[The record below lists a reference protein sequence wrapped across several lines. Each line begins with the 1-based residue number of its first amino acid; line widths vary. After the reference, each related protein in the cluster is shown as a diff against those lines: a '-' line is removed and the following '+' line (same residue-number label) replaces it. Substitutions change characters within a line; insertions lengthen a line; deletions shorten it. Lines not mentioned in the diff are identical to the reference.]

1 MVLCRGRMTVV
12 KVSLPDP
19 PQGAAFVAI
28 DDADGLRVA
37 PVQFDHCGMAWFKAM
52 AVLGGLLVVAFF
64 VLFMPPIYHDRAEP
78 ERTVTGVVSH
88 LGWSEES
95 QDLQMR
101 LAGDS
106 GHYYLNRALGMGI
119 DGPEWKAAML
129 GDTVTLEVVH
139 RPWGLARW
147 TGAGPIRGVIFQGD
161 TVYRT
166 GRVRPLK

>member
-1 MVLCRGRMTVV
+1 MGGGVASGVTAHDL
-12 KVSLPDP
+12 
-19 PQGAAFVAI
+19 AAMGWLKAI
-28 DDADGLRVA
+28 
-37 PVQFDHCGMAWFKAM
+37 
-52 AVLGGLLVVAFF
+52 AVLGGLMVVAFF
-64 VLFMPPIYHDRAEP
+64 VLFMPPIYHDSAEP

-106 GHYYLNRALGMGI
+106 SHYYLNRALGMGI
-119 DGPEWKAAML
+119 DGAEWRAAML

-147 TGAGPIRGVIFQGD
+147 TGVGPIRGVIFHGD

-166 GRVRPLK
+166 GRIRPLK

>member
-1 MVLCRGRMTVV
+1 M
-12 KVSLPDP
+12 
-19 PQGAAFVAI
+19 GA
-28 DDADGLRVA
+28 RVA
-37 PVQFDHCGMAWFKAM
+37 SNWTAYDLAAMAWVKAL

-88 LGWSEES
+88 LGWHEES

-106 GHYYLNRALGMGI
+106 SHYYGRHRRGGM
-119 DGPEWKAAML
+119 EAAML

-147 TGAGPIRGVIFQGD
+147 TGVGPIRGVIFHGD

-166 GRVRPLK
+166 GRVRQLK

>member
-1 MVLCRGRMTVV
+1 MRLLQFIVV
-12 KVSLPDP
+12 VASL
-19 PQGAAFVAI
+19 F
-28 DDADGLRVA
+28 
-37 PVQFDHCGMAWFKAM
+37 
-52 AVLGGLLVVAFF
+52 VVAFW

-95 QDLQMR
+95 EDLQIR
-101 LAGDS
+101 LVGDS

-119 DGPEWKAAML
+119 DGAEWKAAML

-139 RPWGLARW
+139 RRWGLARW
-147 TGAGPIRGVIFQGD
+147 TGVGPIRGVIFHGD

>member
-1 MVLCRGRMTVV
+1 MYGGAGCTYRIARERRETDYCPMRLLQFIVV
-12 KVSLPDP
+12 VASL
-19 PQGAAFVAI
+19 V
-28 DDADGLRVA
+28 
-37 PVQFDHCGMAWFKAM
+37 
-52 AVLGGLLVVAFF
+52 VVAFW

-101 LAGDS
+101 LVGDS

-119 DGPEWKAAML
+119 DGAEWKAAML

-139 RPWGLARW
+139 RRWGLARW
-147 TGAGPIRGVIFQGD
+147 TGVGPIRGVIFHGD

-166 GRVRPLK
+166 GLVRPLN